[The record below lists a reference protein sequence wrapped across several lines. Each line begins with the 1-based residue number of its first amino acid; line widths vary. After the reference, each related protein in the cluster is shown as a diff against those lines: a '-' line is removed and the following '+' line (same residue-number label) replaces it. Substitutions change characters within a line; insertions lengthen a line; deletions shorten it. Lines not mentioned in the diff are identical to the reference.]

1 MVVET
6 ELFLIFYKIVA
17 DKDVAVFLMCRPTY
31 FGYKSGSNI

>member
-1 MVVET
+1 MIVET

-17 DKDVAVFLMCRPTY
+17 DKDAAVFLMCTF